1 MRILGVDPG
10 SRRTGYAVVRK
21 EGSQVSAVTYGT
33 IALGKS
39 GLESR
44 LLVLYQQLSAVVE
57 EHRPQYMAVEGIF
70 HAKHAGS
77 ALKLGHARGVILLV
91 AALNNLELHEF
102 APRAVKQ
109 AVTSSGKASKEQVQ
123 RMVKTLLRLSEQPQ
137 EDAADALAVAMC
149 CSFQLRPARVGA
161 TQ

>member
-1 MRILGVDPG
+1 MVLK
-10 SRRTGYAVVRK
+10 RRHAGNTFKEIPTLSLVVHL
-21 EGSQVSAVTYGT
+21 
-33 IALGKS
+33 IF
-39 GLESR
+39 
-44 LLVLYQQLSAVVE
+44 QQLSAVVE
-57 EHRPQYMAVEGIF
+57 EHQPQYMAVEGIF

-123 RMVKTLLRLSEQPQ
+123 RMVKTLLRLTEEPQ
-137 EDAADALAVAMC
+137 QDAADALAVALC
-149 CSFQLRPARVGA
+149 CSFQLRPGSLGA
-161 TQ
+161 AQ

>member
-1 MRILGVDPG
+1 MIILGVDPG
-10 SRRTGYAVVRK
+10 SRRTGYAVLCK
-21 EGSQVSAVTYGT
+21 EGSQLSPVTYGT

-44 LLVLYQQLSAVVE
+44 LLVLYQQLSAVVD

-123 RMVKTLLRLSEQPQ
+123 RMVKTLLRLSEDPQ

-149 CSFQLRPARVGA
+149 CSFQLRPGRVGA